1 MSSIYGNKI
10 LLLQNNTFFT
20 DDDLYSGEKLSIIK
34 EITPEGT
41 VTIGNACSAT
51 VSFTLYDYNK
61 LLDTYDFTTTG
72 CRVLA
77 LTPFSNGTFSGGSDM
92 TCCVNSRLDGTISCW
107 NTPPQYFKVGAYSTE
122 AQPEFLPRALIVA
135 NRIAYAI
142 GENSGEIW
150 AYDLKTQTTVNVSL
164 NDFMLN
170 KCIALAKANKS
181 LEWDEYDSL
190 YNRPWL
196 KEYHMDTHTWDW
208 YLASNL
214 GTYYLSNPKRIN
226 NSLLLEI
233 NGSDAISKL
242 DTNIYND
249 ILTFPCTM
257 KELVTKIAQHC
268 NVNMITESAAIWTYL
283 DSITLKKFPYSKTVM
298 ARKIFADIAGF
309 MGGNVICDG
318 KGVINFA
325 GFPITDDSS
334 LTLNADDIISCSIER
349 EQTSNYY
356 RTLLYI
362 YPDGEKTISVDSTN
376 AILDNYIAY
385 TYQIQDNPLINNE
398 VWSSDDSTYT
408 ITTLLQ
414 NAINELNKINSIGY
428 NVETTAV
435 DIGEP
440 LDRLNG
446 YVSLSDENNTSLGK
460 FLFLAGELT
469 YDGMVHIKYSQ
480 KKPGDGNISSSNTAN
495 QSELEALKER
505 VRFLENEILPVAKGG
520 TGVTNLDALKNT
532 LGLYTQAGLTDATSA
547 TASAVTSFEITFD
560 KPYISAP
567 MIHYSIY
574 RASMTNASFGRI
586 CTFHKFTI
594 VDGKYTGMVVFVANN
609 YTTQL
614 NVRIRWDAI
623 GTVEL

>member
-1 MSSIYGNKI
+1 MSSIYGNGNKI

-34 EITPEGT
+34 EITPDGT

-72 CRVLA
+72 CRILT
-77 LTPFSNGTFSGGSDM
+77 LTPFSNGTFGGGSGM
-92 TCCVNSRLDGTISCW
+92 TCCVVSRLDGTISCW
-107 NTPPQYFKVGAYSTE
+107 NTPPYYFKVGAYSTT
-122 AQPEFLPRALIVA
+122 AQPGFLPRALIVA

-150 AYDLKTQTTVNVSL
+150 AYDLKAKTVLDISL
-164 NDFMLN
+164 NEFMKN
-170 KCIALAKANKS
+170 KCMTLAKNNKS

-196 KEYHMDTHTWDW
+196 KEYHMDTLTWDW
-208 YLASNL
+208 YLASEL

-233 NGSDAISKL
+233 NGSDTISKL

-249 ILTFPCTM
+249 ILTFPCSM

-268 NVNMITESAAIWTYL
+268 NVDMVNERDPLWTYL
-283 DSITLKKFPYSKTVM
+283 DSFTLKKFPYSKTVM

-318 KGVINFA
+318 KGVINFES
-325 GFPITDDSS
+325 FPITDDSS
-334 LTLNADDIISCSIER
+334 LTLNADDIVSCSIEK

-385 TYQIQDNPLINNE
+385 TYQIQDNPLINDD
-398 VWSSDDSTYT
+398 VWSSDSYT
-408 ITTLLQ
+408 LNTLLQ
-414 NAINELNKINSIGY
+414 SIINNLNKLNSIGR
-428 NVETTAV
+428 NIEVAAIDV
-435 DIGEP
+435 GSP

-446 YVSLSDENNTSLGK
+446 YIDLYGVDSTSLGK
-460 FLFLAGELT
+460 YLFLAGELT
-469 YDGMVHIKYSQ
+469 YDGLIHIKYSQ
-480 KKPGDGNISSSNTAN
+480 EAPDENTSSSSTYVK
-495 QSELEALKER
+495 QSELESLKER
-505 VRFLENEILPVAKGG
+505 VRLLENEIIPVIKGG
-520 TGVTNLDALKNT
+520 TGVTSLDALKNE
-532 LGLYTQAGLTDATSA
+532 LGLYTQSGLTDVVSTEPS
-547 TASAVTSFEITFD
+547 SVTTTTITFD
-560 KPYISAP
+560 KPFVTRP
-567 MIHYSIY
+567 LIHHNLY
-574 RASMTNASFGRI
+574 RASVTNSSYGRI
-586 CTFHKFTI
+586 FSFDCPIQTN
-594 VDGKYTGMVVFVANN
+594 GKYTGVKFFIANN
-609 YTTQL
+609 YTGS
-614 NVRIRWDAI
+614 VSARIRWDAV

>member
-34 EITPEGT
+34 EITPDGT

-72 CRVLA
+72 CRILT
-77 LTPFSNGTFSGGSDM
+77 LTPFSNGTFSGGSGM
-92 TCCVNSRLDGTISCW
+92 TCCVVSRLDGTISCW

-122 AQPEFLPRALIVA
+122 VQPKFLPRALIVA

-181 LEWDEYDSL
+181 LEWDEFDSL
-190 YNRPWL
+190 HNRPWL

-249 ILTFPCTM
+249 ILTFPCSM

-268 NVNMITESAAIWTYL
+268 NVDMVNERDPVWTYL
-283 DSITLKKFPYSKTVM
+283 DSFTLKKFPYSKTVM

-318 KGVINFA
+318 KGVINFES
-325 GFPITDDSS
+325 FPITDDSS
-334 LTLNADDIISCSIER
+334 LTLNADDIISCSIEK

-398 VWSSDDSTYT
+398 VWASDDSTYT
-408 ITTLLQ
+408 ITTLLR
-414 NAINELNKINSIGY
+414 NTIDKLNKINSIGY

-480 KKPGDGNISSSNTAN
+480 KKLGDGNISSSNTAN

-505 VRFLENEILPVAKGG
+505 VRFLENEILPVTKGG
-520 TGVTNLDALKNT
+520 TGVTSLDALKNS
-532 LGLYTQAGLTDATSA
+532 LGLYTQSGLTTAISA
-547 TASAVTSFEITFD
+547 TAGAVTTITIPFD
-560 KPYISAP
+560 KPYTTRP
-567 MIHYSIY
+567 MIHHSIY
-574 RASMTNASFGRI
+574 RSTLANPIYGNIYAFDR
-586 CTFHKFTI
+586 FTRT
-594 VDGKYTGMVVFVANN
+594 DGKYTGMEILVANN
-609 YTTQL
+609 SSSTL
-614 NVRIRWDAI
+614 NVYIRWDAV